1 MCVCAFSPSTVQ
13 ESFKDYVTV
22 EPLEGENKYDAGE
35 YGLQVR
41 PVRCF
46 LSMVGSSVEG
56 NKNLL
61 YHLVSYFLA
70 TPWHLASL
78 CD

>member
-1 MCVCAFSPSTVQ
+1 MCISPCTVH

-41 PVRCF
+41 PVYCF
-46 LSMVGSSVEG
+46 LSMVGSLVEG
-56 NKNLL
+56 NKIK
-61 YHLVSYFLA
+61 
-70 TPWHLASL
+70 
-78 CD
+78 

>member
-1 MCVCAFSPSTVQ
+1 MH

-41 PVRCF
+41 SVCCF
-46 LSMVGSSVEG
+46 LSMVGSLVEG
-56 NKNLL
+56 NFFLNSITSSGIFEQLHGILHL
-61 YHLVSYFLA
+61 YVINEA
-70 TPWHLASL
+70 TK
-78 CD
+78 